1 MSTPTYAEALAEL
14 EAIVAGLESG
24 DLDVDGLA
32 EKVTR
37 ATELVKLCRE
47 RLANARLEVER
58 IVTDLDD
65 TAE

>member
-14 EAIVAGLESG
+14 EAIVTGLESG

-37 ATELVKLCRE
+37 AAELVKLCRE

-65 TAE
+65 TTE